1 MDKRTRVF
9 NAMDKKPVD
18 HVPVGFW
25 YHFSGEQATGEACV
39 QAHINYIRDCDTDI
53 LKVMSDGNCPY
64 PIPAE
69 IRTAGD
75 WQKLEP
81 IGRDHPFMQDPVERA
96 RRLTK
101 ELGKEMP
108 VFYTVFAPFSVLRSA
123 AGDER
128 IMNDLRKDRLA
139 VMHAL
144 DVIAYD
150 LAMLAELLLTEG
162 GCDGVYYSVQGGEY
176 GRMTPEEYRR
186 MIRPSDLY
194 VLERAN
200 RYSNYNILHCCG
212 WAGAKNQMELWQ
224 DYPAKCVNWAVYVED
239 LSLSEG
245 RCFFGDRSCLGGF
258 QSLHHEGQ
266 THDGLLHHGTEEE
279 IRAFTRETILT
290 FGKRGLLLGAD
301 CTVNEQIEHERIRWV
316 VDEARS
322 I

>member
-9 NAMDKKPVD
+9 SAMDKKPVD

-25 YHFSGEQATGEACV
+25 YHFGEDQIQGEKCV
-39 QAHINYIRDCDTDI
+39 QAHIDYIRDCDLDI
-53 LKVMSDGNCPY
+53 LKIMSDGFAY
-64 PIPAE
+64 PIPE
-69 IRTAGD
+69 SIQTAAD
-75 WQKLEP
+75 WRKLTP
-81 IGRDHPFMQDPVERA
+81 LGREHPFIRDQVWRAKRLVE
-96 RRLTK
+96 
-101 ELGKEMP
+101 ELGKEVP
-108 VFYTVFAPFSVLRSA
+108 LFFTVFAPFSLIRST

-128 IMNDLRKDRLA
+128 VMRDLREDRLA

-144 DVIAYD
+144 DVIAQD
-150 LAMLAELLLTEG
+150 DALLTELLITEA

-176 GRMTPEEYRR
+176 GRLTPEEYRA

-200 RYSNYNILHCCG
+200 RCSDYNILHCCG

-224 DYPAKCVNWAVYVED
+224 DYPAKCVNWAVYVEG
-239 LSLSEG
+239 LSLPEG
-245 RCFFGDRSCLGGF
+245 RAFFGDRCCLGGF

-279 IRAFTRETILT
+279 IKAFTRETILT
-290 FGKRGLLLGAD
+290 FGKRGLMLGAD
-301 CTVNEQIEHERIRWV
+301 CTVNEQIDHARLRWV
-316 VDEARS
+316 AEAARA